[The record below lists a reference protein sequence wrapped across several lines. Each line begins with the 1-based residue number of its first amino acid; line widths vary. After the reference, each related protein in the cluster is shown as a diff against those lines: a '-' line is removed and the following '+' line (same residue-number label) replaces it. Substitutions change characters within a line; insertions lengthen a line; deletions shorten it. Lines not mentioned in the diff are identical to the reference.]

1 MIPVPQ
7 MLMIA
12 GKVAPSVI
20 GAVGSFAQAAC
31 KRKRWKKLSLK
42 QLRQLLKLEQN

>member
-12 GKVAPSVI
+12 GKVAPSLL
-20 GAVGSFAQAAC
+20 ALSAA
-31 KRKRWKKLSLK
+31 
-42 QLRQLLKLEQN
+42 LLKRLSKERYERS

>member
-20 GAVGSFAQAAC
+20 GAVGSFAQAASQ
-31 KRKRWKKLSLK
+31 KKLMEEAELK
-42 QLRQLLKLEQN
+42 QLRPLLKLEQN